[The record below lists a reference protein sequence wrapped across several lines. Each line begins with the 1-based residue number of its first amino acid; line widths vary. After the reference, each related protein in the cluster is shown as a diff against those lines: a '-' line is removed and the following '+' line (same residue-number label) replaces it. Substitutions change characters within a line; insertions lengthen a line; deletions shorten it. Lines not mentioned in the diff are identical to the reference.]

1 MFRRSSQDAR
11 NRLNRP
17 ARANNNNFFLNDSEQ
32 PGAFSDNFADDV
44 AEILRRN
51 AESEVSFGDNRRRSR
66 DSGDMS
72 SMQIRS
78 GRRLPLI
85 EVGINHD

>member
-17 ARANNNNFFLNDSEQ
+17 ARAGNNNFFLNDGE
-32 PGAFSDNFADDV
+32 NFADEV

-51 AESEVSFGDNRRRSR
+51 AESEVSFGDHRRRSR